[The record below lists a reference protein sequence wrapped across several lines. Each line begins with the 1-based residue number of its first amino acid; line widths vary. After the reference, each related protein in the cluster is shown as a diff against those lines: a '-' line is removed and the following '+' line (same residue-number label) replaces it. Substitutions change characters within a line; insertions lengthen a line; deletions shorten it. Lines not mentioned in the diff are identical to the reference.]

1 MPNNANYF
9 TIEEIIALPVFQNV
23 AISEDG
29 QRVAYVKKS
38 VDWDSNTYP
47 QHVWVYDKYSDKTY
61 PIAVGENESMQP
73 HWSPDGKSLAFLS
86 PVGKG
91 EQKTNQIFLQSTQ
104 DTAALKVSHAPN
116 SVDHFKWA
124 PDGKGLFFVA
134 KRPETEKW
142 KRRNEK
148 YGSFT
153 YVDQDFHYNA
163 LYFIDLE
170 KREQEIQDSHG
181 VRKDLHGS
189 ADEKN
194 DKACIALTDLMDVH
208 IQYFD
213 IAPNGRKVVFNGTP
227 TPQLAD
233 ILNQKTYLLD
243 METKQCEK
251 LAISPLQAGP
261 VLFSIGGSKICY
273 NRYREKKMYTNILPE
288 IYDLKTGQTN
298 QPIQDI
304 DENLFPIRWV
314 KGGLLVTWQE
324 RTDYRIGLITED
336 NQLTRIADH
345 TDLII
350 TSPSI
355 TLDGKHIA
363 CVKATSQAAAEVY
376 LNDQRLT
383 EQYKLYKGKN
393 KSEKEIISW
402 QTKDGLKIEGILSKP
417 TDYDTTKTYPL
428 VLAIHGGPTGT
439 SVATPTTN
447 KYQPIEQFVEKGFLV
462 LEPNYRGSA
471 GYGEVFRNTNYRN
484 LGLGDYEDIIAGVD
498 FLIEKKMVDSEKVGI
513 LGWSQGGYISAFC
526 ATYSNRFKAIS
537 VGAGISNWM
546 TYYANTDITHFTLY
560 YLGDTPWN
568 DEEIYRKTSPMT
580 YINHASTPTL
590 IQHGEKDPRVPV
602 PNAYELY
609 RGLKDVG
616 VETELIIFKDML
628 HGTDKPGIHR
638 AILKQN
644 LDWFAYH
651 ILGEAQPENRVY

>member
-1 MPNNANYF
+1 MPNNANYL
-9 TIEEIIALPVFQNV
+9 TIEEIIALPAFQDV

-29 QRVAYVKKS
+29 QRVAYVRKS
-38 VDWDSNTYP
+38 VDWDSNTYT

-61 PIAVGENESMQP
+61 PITIGENESMQP
-73 HWSPDGKSLAFLS
+73 HWSPDGQTLAFLS
-86 PVGKG
+86 PVG
-91 EQKTNQIFLQSTQ
+91 ESDQKINQIFIQSTQ
-104 DTAALKVSHAPN
+104 DTAAIKVSHAAH

-124 PDGKGLFFVA
+124 PDGKGLFFIA
-134 KRPETEKW
+134 KRPEREKW
-142 KRRNEK
+142 KLRSEI
-148 YGSFT
+148 YGEFT

-163 LYFIDLE
+163 LYFLNLE
-170 KREQEIQDSHG
+170 KKEQMIKDSYG
-181 VRKDLHGS
+181 LPKDLRRS
-189 ADEKN
+189 ADENN
-194 DKACIALTDLMDVH
+194 DMTSIALTDQLDVH
-208 IQYFD
+208 VQYFD
-213 IAPNGRKVVFNGTP
+213 IAPDGRKVVFNATP
-227 TPQLAD
+227 TPRLTD

-251 LAISPLQAGP
+251 LAITPLQAGP
-261 VLFSIGGSKICY
+261 VLFSIDGSKICY

-304 DENLFPIRWV
+304 DENLFPVRWV
-314 KGGLLVTWQE
+314 KSGMLVTWQE
-324 RTDYRIGLITED
+324 RTDYRIGLITQD
-336 NQLTRIADH
+336 NRLTCIADH
-345 TDLII
+345 TDLIV

-363 CVKATSQAAAEVY
+363 CVKATSQTAAEVY

-402 QTKDGLKIEGILSKP
+402 QTKDGLEIEGILSKP

-439 SVATPTTN
+439 SVAAPTTN
-447 KYQPIEQFVEKGFLV
+447 KYQPIEQFVENGFLV

-471 GYGEVFRNTNYRN
+471 GYGEVFRNANYRDF
-484 LGLGDYEDIIAGVD
+484 GLGDYEDIIAGVD
-498 FLIEKKMVDSEKVGI
+498 FLIEKKMIDPEKIGI

-546 TYYANTDITHFTLY
+546 TYYANTDITHFTRY

-616 VETELIIFKDML
+616 VETELVIFKDML